1 MTVLAE
7 LSRGL
12 VSIQCDLC
20 VPPVLTINAPADL
33 RRTGWVLRADGK
45 PYDVCP
51 YCAGRIAP
59 ANRTPRRD
67 PSPVTPDPERL
78 PNLVVVG
85 AMKAGTTSMHNY
97 LGLHPEITVSVDKE
111 ARFFQDPD
119 MLDWVGI
126 YQRNFAPGTR
136 LRAESTPFYSKSPV
150 FPGVVDRMADLVP
163 DARIIYMVRDPIDRI
178 VAEYVEQM
186 QWGAASRPLDVELS
200 EPEDPTNWLVASS
213 RYATQLALYQ
223 ERFGKEGVLVVDLTD
238 LGADTAGVMGD
249 VFGFLGL
256 DRLDLGADDFRI
268 FNARDDKGTFP
279 GVGAQAAPRAGRAR
293 AQQVARRPPAAR
305 QQHCV
310 AGAEEAGRGPRNRPG
325 HARSA
330 APRAAARG
338 GRPPRRDRP
347 TLCVLVAVR

>member
-7 LSRGL
+7 LARGL

-20 VPPVLTINAPADL
+20 VPPVLTINTRADL
-33 RRTGWVLRADGK
+33 RRTGWVLRDDGE

-51 YCAGRIAP
+51 SCAVRIAP
-59 ANRTPRRD
+59 GDRRPRRD
-67 PSPVTPDPERL
+67 PEPVAPDPSRL
-78 PNLVVVG
+78 PNVVVVG
-85 AMKAGTTSMHNY
+85 ATKAGTTSMHNY

-119 MLDWVGI
+119 LLDWVGI

-136 LRAESTPFYSKSPV
+136 YRAESTPFYSKSPV

-163 DARIIYMVRDPIDRI
+163 DARIIYLVRDPVDRI

-200 EPEDPTNWLVASS
+200 DPDDPTNWLVASS
-213 RYATQLALYQ
+213 RYATQLGLYQ
-223 ERFGKEGVLVVDLTD
+223 DRFGKDGVLVIDLAD

-249 VFGFLGL
+249 VFEFLGL
-256 DRLDLGADDFRI
+256 DRLELGADDFRT

-279 GVGAQAAPRAGRAR
+279 EWVHRLRRGPVAR
-293 AQQVARRPPAAR
+293 ALNKLPDGAR
-305 QQHCV
+305 QRISSTAWRALKKPVEAPEIGPDALARLRAVLQPEMD
-310 AGAEEAGRGPRNRPG
+310 ALRAET
-325 HARSA
+325 
-330 APRAAARG
+330 G
-338 GRPPRRDRP
+338 GSYA
-347 TLCVLVAVR
+347 TWSV

>member
-279 GVGAQAAPRAGRAR
+279 EWVHRLRRGP
-293 AQQVARRPPAAR
+293 VARGLNKLPAGLRQRVSSTAWRVLKKPVEVPEITPDTLAR
-305 QQHCV
+305 LRH
-310 AGAEEAGRGPRNRPG
+310 ALEPEMDALRAET
-325 HARSA
+325 
-330 APRAAARG
+330 
-338 GRPPRRDRP
+338 GRPY
-347 TLCVLVAVR
+347 ASWSM